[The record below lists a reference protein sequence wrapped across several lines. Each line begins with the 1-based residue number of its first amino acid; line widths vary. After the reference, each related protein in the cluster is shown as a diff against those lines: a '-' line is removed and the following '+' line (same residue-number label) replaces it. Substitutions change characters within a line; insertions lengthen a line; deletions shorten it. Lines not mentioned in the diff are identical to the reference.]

1 MIINYDIKLNY
12 IILSKMTSINIR
24 KLSHSEMDL
33 YRKPLLP
40 KTWSCFPVDRDID
53 TQQLRKVLQKD
64 LDKIRSG
71 AEKDPFSNSI
81 TMLALDISRRLEKN
95 KLNYSALEALIQ
107 RLAVGSFGLRADRLK
122 SYMGKTDKKENIE
135 DVSKIIRSLAFEDGK
150 LIVFKEFN
158 QKLAKEI
165 FGIVL
170 TAHPT
175 FGMTYEMMLELAK
188 LATSKNKDK
197 KLSDKELKLIVKE
210 VFKTEQRPEKKITL
224 DFEHTLSMSALKF
237 LQQSLR
243 TLYEVIVKISKEL
256 FSNEYYKIKPQI
268 FRLHTWVGYDV
279 DGRGDIFWNNSFS
292 KRLEVKIDQLVL
304 YSNSIDKIL
313 KRCKNKYLN
322 EELSKIKLSLTKSIK
337 CNSIALKKFSQKG
350 FVEDFSSIKEVSNF
364 LHKNRKTLLTN
375 TEPVIAHL
383 NSLIDN
389 IVKKKN
395 TSEKKQIDDLV
406 ILKIEIMNFGLGLGR
421 THIRLNANQLNNAI
435 SKEIDLSGDPNDPS
449 NKRTYLRI
457 ISKMIDNVKPAKIN
471 FGSIYEENMNA
482 RRYFMLTKQILKYID
497 ENQSIRF
504 LIAECD
510 YSLTV
515 MTALYFSKL
524 FGVDKKIDISPLFET
539 RKGLEIGHD
548 VVRTLLKNNN
558 FKKYVLS
565 RKKLAVQTGFSDAG
579 RYLGQSAAVLSI
591 ENLQRKIAKVLYDQN
606 MNEVKLLIFNTH
618 GEAIGRGGHPVS
630 LGDRLKYVNCNYTR
644 KKLKEWDIDLI
655 QEMSFQGGDGYQY
668 FMNHDLG
675 FASISRILEFCFD
688 QDSVEEHDPLYE
700 SADFGIEFV
709 NTIKNFNT
717 EIMDDPNYAAL
728 LNVFGSNL
736 THSTGSRA
744 IKRHVDSSM
753 KTLAYHPSQT
763 RAIPQNSILQQL
775 GMLANSLGG
784 IGRFIRKDQ
793 KNFIRYYKESERFK
807 RIMDIVQHAFA
818 FSDIEVLKAYID
830 CFDPGMWL
838 SWSTRTADSQR
849 SEDMKEVANLLEKF
863 DIHWRLHKVYR
874 NLHQEYME
882 IRNWIL
888 GRKLRG
894 RIAVGR
900 GRIIEKETRDELLLM
915 HGIRVA
921 IFHEI
926 FLLSVR
932 IPKFSDQAGT
942 SRDEVI
948 AKLIR
953 FDIFDAVSILRKIF
967 PTGKLKASNTGF
979 SDKSDYVSEGNINYT
994 KEEKAIFQQ
1003 LEALYECARR
1013 VSNGITHF
1021 IGSVG

>member
-1 MIINYDIKLNY
+1 
-12 IILSKMTSINIR
+12 MTSINIR

-40 KTWSCFPVDRDID
+40 EKWSCFPVDRDID
-53 TQQLRKVLQKD
+53 TQQLRKILQKD

-122 SYMGKTDKKENIE
+122 SYIGKIDKKMNIE
-135 DVSKIIRSLAFEDGK
+135 IIKMIIKSLAFEEK
-150 LIVFKEFN
+150 KKITFNEFN
-158 QKLAKEI
+158 QKISKEI

-175 FGMTYEMMLELAK
+175 FGMTYNMMLELAK
-188 LATSKNKDK
+188 LATSKSNNKN
-197 KLSDKELKLIVKE
+197 LTDKELKAIVKE

-224 DFEHTLSMSALKF
+224 DFEHSLSMSALKF
-237 LQQSLR
+237 LQSSL
-243 TLYEVIVKISKEL
+243 TTFYEVILDVSKKLFPSDYHRIS
-256 FSNEYYKIKPQI
+256 PQI

-279 DGRGDIFWNNSFS
+279 DGRGDIFWTDSFS
-292 KRLEVKIDQLVL
+292 KRLKVKIEQLDIYQQKINKIMKL
-304 YSNSIDKIL
+304 KIDKV
-313 KRCKNKYLN
+313 C
-322 EELSKIKLSLTKSIK
+322 ESELSGIKKLISDSIK
-337 CNSIALKKFSQKG
+337 INSEALKKFSEEN
-350 FVEDFSSIKEVSNF
+350 FVDDLNSIKQVSNF
-364 LHKNRKTLLTN
+364 LHKNKNRLITN
-375 TEPVIAHL
+375 TVFILEKISSVINYL
-383 NSLIDN
+383 
-389 IVKKKN
+389 VKKDSNKN
-395 TSEKKQIDDLV
+395 QNTINEILIFKIQIS
-406 ILKIEIMNFGLGLGR
+406 NFGLGLGR
-421 THIRLNANQLNNAI
+421 TQLRLNANQLNNAI
-435 SKEIDLSGDPNDPS
+435 SKEINLRGDPNDPS
-449 NKRTYLRI
+449 NKLTYLNI
-457 ISKMIDNVKPAKIN
+457 ISKMIDNVKPVKIN

-510 YSLTV
+510 YPLTV

-524 FGVDKKIDISPLFET
+524 FGVESKIDISPLFET
-539 RKGLEIGHD
+539 EKGIEIGDD
-548 VVRTLLKNNN
+548 VIRTLLKNSN
-558 FKKYVLS
+558 FKKYILA
-565 RKKLAVQTGFSDAG
+565 RKKLTVQTGFSDAG

-591 ENLQRKIAKVLYDQN
+591 ENLQRKIAKAMHDLN
-606 MNEVKLLIFNTH
+606 ITNVKLLIFNTH
-618 GEAIGRGGHPVS
+618 GESIGRGGHPVS
-630 LGDRLKYVNCNYTR
+630 LIDRLKYVNCNYTR
-644 KKLKEWDIDLI
+644 KRILDWGVDLI

-668 FMNHDLG
+668 FMNHDLA
-675 FASISRILEFCFD
+675 FASISRITEFCFEND
-688 QDSVEEHDPLYE
+688 SPVKSDALYDSV
-700 SADFGIEFV
+700 DFGIEFV

-736 THSTGSRA
+736 THSTGSRSV
-744 IKRHVDSSM
+744 KRHIDSSI
-753 KTLAYHPSQT
+753 KTLVYHPSQT

-784 IGRFIRKDQ
+784 VGRFIRKDQ
-793 KNFIRYYKESERFK
+793 KKFINMYNKSERFK
-807 RIMDIVQHAFA
+807 RIMDMVQHAFA

-838 SWSTRTADSQR
+838 SWSTRTADSER
-849 SEDMKEVANLLEKF
+849 SKNMKEVANLLEKF
-863 DIHWRLHKVYR
+863 DVHWRLNKVYR
-874 NLHQEYME
+874 GLHQEYME

-900 GRIIEKETRDELLLM
+900 GRVIEKEIRDELLLM

-921 IFHEI
+921 IFHEL

-932 IPKFSDQAGT
+932 IPKFSDQVGT

-953 FDIFDAVSILRKIF
+953 FDVFNAVDTLRRIF
-967 PTGKLKASNTGF
+967 PVGKAKTSNIGF
-979 SDKSDYVSEGNINYT
+979 SDKSNYVSEGNINYT
-994 KEEKAIFQQ
+994 KEEKNIFQK
-1003 LEALYECARR
+1003 LEALYECSRR
-1013 VSNGITHF
+1013 VSNGINHF

>member
-1 MIINYDIKLNY
+1 M
-12 IILSKMTSINIR
+12 
-24 KLSHSEMDL
+24 
-33 YRKPLLP
+33 
-40 KTWSCFPVDRDID
+40 
-53 TQQLRKVLQKD
+53 
-64 LDKIRSG
+64 
-71 AEKDPFSNSI
+71 
-81 TMLALDISRRLEKN
+81 
-95 KLNYSALEALIQ
+95 
-107 RLAVGSFGLRADRLK
+107 
-122 SYMGKTDKKENIE
+122 
-135 DVSKIIRSLAFEDGK
+135 
-150 LIVFKEFN
+150 
-158 QKLAKEI
+158 
-165 FGIVL
+165 
-170 TAHPT
+170 
-175 FGMTYEMMLELAK
+175 
-188 LATSKNKDK
+188 
-197 KLSDKELKLIVKE
+197 
-210 VFKTEQRPEKKITL
+210 
-224 DFEHTLSMSALKF
+224 
-237 LQQSLR
+237 
-243 TLYEVIVKISKEL
+243 
-256 FSNEYYKIKPQI
+256 
-268 FRLHTWVGYDV
+268 
-279 DGRGDIFWNNSFS
+279 
-292 KRLEVKIDQLVL
+292 
-304 YSNSIDKIL
+304 
-313 KRCKNKYLN
+313 
-322 EELSKIKLSLTKSIK
+322 
-337 CNSIALKKFSQKG
+337 
-350 FVEDFSSIKEVSNF
+350 
-364 LHKNRKTLLTN
+364 
-375 TEPVIAHL
+375 
-383 NSLIDN
+383 
-389 IVKKKN
+389 
-395 TSEKKQIDDLV
+395 
-406 ILKIEIMNFGLGLGR
+406 GR
-421 THIRLNANQLNNAI
+421 THLRLNANQLNNAI

-449 NKRTYLRI
+449 SKRTYLNV
-457 ISKMIDNVKPAKIN
+457 ISKMIDKVKPAKIN

-548 VVRTLLKNNN
+548 VVRTLLKNIN

-565 RKKLAVQTGFSDAG
+565 RKKLTVQTGFSDAG

-591 ENLQRKIAKVLYDQN
+591 ENLQRKIAKALYDQN
-606 MNEVKLLIFNTH
+606 MNDVKLLIFNTH
-618 GEAIGRGGHPVS
+618 GESIGRGGHPVS
-630 LGDRLKYVNCNYTR
+630 LSDRLKYVNCDYTR
-644 KKLKEWDIDLI
+644 KKLRDWKIDLI

-668 FMNHDLG
+668 FMNHDLSL
-675 FASISRILEFCFD
+675 ASLSRILEFCFD
-688 QDSVEEHDPLYE
+688 KNCVEKVDPLYE
-700 SADFGIEFV
+700 SVDFGIEFV

-736 THSTGSRA
+736 THSTGSRSV
-744 IKRHVDSSM
+744 KRHLDNSM

-793 KNFIRYYKESERFK
+793 KNFLRFYKESERFK

-863 DIHWRLHKVYR
+863 DVHWRLHKVYR

-900 GRIIEKETRDELLLM
+900 GRIIEKEIRDELLLM

-942 SRDEVI
+942 SRDEII

-953 FDIFDAVSILRKIF
+953 FDVFDAVSTLRKIF
-967 PTGKLKASNTGF
+967 PTGKIKTSNRGF

-994 KEEKAIFQQ
+994 REEKAIFQK

-1021 IGSVG
+1021 IGAVG

>member
-1 MIINYDIKLNY
+1 MVCNYDINLNY
-12 IILSKMTSINIR
+12 RILNKMTSINIR

-40 KTWSCFPVDRDID
+40 ERWSCFPVDRDID
-53 TQQLRKVLQKD
+53 TQQLRKILQKD
-64 LDKIRSG
+64 LDRIRSG

-81 TMLALDISRRLEKN
+81 TMLALDISRRLEKK

-122 SYMGKTDKKENIE
+122 SYMGTTDKKKNVEAIT
-135 DVSKIIRSLAFEDGK
+135 KIIKSLAYNKNEK
-150 LIVFKEFN
+150 LSFDEFN
-158 QKLAKEI
+158 KTLTKEI

-188 LATSKNKDK
+188 LATSKKNEKY
-197 KLSDKELKLIVKE
+197 LTEKELKVIVKE

-224 DFEHTLSMSALKF
+224 DFEHDLSMSALKF
-237 LQQSLR
+237 LQESLK
-243 TLYEVIVKISKEL
+243 TFYKVILDLSKKIYPKEY
-256 FSNEYYKIKPQI
+256 FNITPQI

-279 DGRGDIFWNNSFS
+279 DGRGDIFWSDSFS
-292 KRLEVKIDQLVL
+292 KRLIVKIDQLDIYL
-304 YSNSIDKIL
+304 KNINKIIKLTKNKFAKNELNEIKTTISNSINI
-313 KRCKNKYLN
+313 
-322 EELSKIKLSLTKSIK
+322 
-337 CNSIALKKFSQKG
+337 NSQALRKFSDKG
-350 FVEDFSSIKEVSNF
+350 FVENLNLIKEVSNF
-364 LHKNRKTLLTN
+364 LHKNRSKLLTK
-375 TEPVIAHL
+375 TDLILERL
-383 NSLIDN
+383 NFLIQRLKDGSGDDKILID
-389 IVKKKN
+389 
-395 TSEKKQIDDLV
+395 E
-406 ILKIEIMNFGLGLGR
+406 ILIFKIEICNFGLGLGR
-421 THIRLNANQLNNAI
+421 THLRLNANQLNNAI
-435 SKEIDLSGDPNDPS
+435 SKEINLRGDPNDPS
-449 NKRTYLRI
+449 NKLTYLNI
-457 ISKMIDNVKPAKIN
+457 ISKMIDKVEPVKIN

-510 YSLTV
+510 YPLTV

-524 FGVDKKIDISPLFET
+524 FGVEKKIDISPLFET
-539 RKGLEIGHD
+539 EKGIEIGHD
-548 VVRTLLKNNN
+548 VIRTLLKNSN
-558 FKKYVLS
+558 FKKYILT
-565 RKKLAVQTGFSDAG
+565 RKKLTVQTGFSDAG

-591 ENLQRKIAKVLYDQN
+591 ENLQRKIAKAMHDLNITD
-606 MNEVKLLIFNTH
+606 VKLLIFNTH
-618 GEAIGRGGHPVS
+618 GESIGRGGHPVS
-630 LGDRLKYVNCNYTR
+630 LIDRLKYVNCNYTR
-644 KKLKEWDIDLI
+644 KKILEWDIDLI

-668 FMNHDLG
+668 FMNHDLA
-675 FASISRILEFCFD
+675 FASISRITEFCFNNYSEKAD
-688 QDSVEEHDPLYE
+688 ALYDTV
-700 SADFGIEFV
+700 DFGIEFV
-709 NTIKNFNT
+709 NTIKSFNT

-736 THSTGSRA
+736 THSTGSRSV
-744 IKRHVDSSM
+744 KRHVDSSI

-793 KNFIRYYKESERFK
+793 KKFMKIYEKSERFK

-838 SWSTRTADSQR
+838 SWSTRTADSER
-849 SEDMKEVANLLEKF
+849 SENMKEVANLLEKF
-863 DIHWRLHKVYR
+863 DVHWRLHKVYR
-874 NLHQEYME
+874 KLHQEYME

-900 GRIIEKETRDELLLM
+900 GRVIEKEIRDELLLM

-932 IPKFSDQAGT
+932 IPKFSDQSGT

-953 FDIFDAVSILRKIF
+953 FDIFEAVNTLRKIF
-967 PTGKLKASNTGF
+967 PAGRFKSSNSGF
-979 SDKSDYVSEGNINYT
+979 SDKSNYVSEGNINYI
-994 KEEKAIFQQ
+994 KEEKNIFQQ

-1013 VSNGITHF
+1013 VSNGINHF